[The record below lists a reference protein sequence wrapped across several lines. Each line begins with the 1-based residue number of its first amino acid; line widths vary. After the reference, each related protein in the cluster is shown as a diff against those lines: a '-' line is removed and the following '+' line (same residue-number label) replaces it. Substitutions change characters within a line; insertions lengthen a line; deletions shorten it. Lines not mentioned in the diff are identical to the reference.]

1 MAKDEKP
8 KTESGTPAGTGKTTG
23 GGIDLAK
30 LMEQY
35 ATMGGNVQKGP
46 VFTNQDAEA
55 YVQSIYQQILGRN
68 AVGAERSKAI
78 NLFLNQ
84 SKDTDVSGRQQAVMA
99 MVEETPEFIKRQEN
113 RYLDAIYN
121 EVLRDVGRAKA

>member
-8 KTESGTPAGTGKTTG
+8 KTESGTPAGSGAKAG
-23 GGIDLAK
+23 GVDLAALLDK
-30 LMEQY
+30 Y
-35 ATMGGNVQKGP
+35 ASMGGNVQKGP

-55 YVQSIYQQILGRN
+55 YVQAIYQQILGRN

-84 SKDTDVSGRQQAVMA
+84 SADTDVSGRQQAVMS
-99 MVEETPEFIKRQEN
+99 MVQDTPEFVKRQEN
-113 RYLDAIYN
+113 NYLDAIYN
-121 EVLRDVGRAKA
+121 EVLKDVGRAKA